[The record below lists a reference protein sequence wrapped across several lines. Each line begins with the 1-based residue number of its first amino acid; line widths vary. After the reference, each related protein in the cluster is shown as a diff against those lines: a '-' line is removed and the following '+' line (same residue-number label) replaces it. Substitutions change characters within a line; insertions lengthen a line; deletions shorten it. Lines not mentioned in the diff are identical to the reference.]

1 MTARLI
7 TCLDWFWSDHAWLS
21 VTIMCSICDF
31 VNEKFFH
38 WFNNSLILFIS
49 SYHAT
54 DSLIPQVPQNLFY
67 TTLSPTSLF
76 VLWKYS
82 QTSNERV
89 VPPIGFRIV
98 LRKIFAKKIVTN
110 LFVEFATN
118 KTNYTMELQGLGLYY
133 TIIMSSEIYYVS
145 YFMQKSLFLI
155 L

>member
-1 MTARLI
+1 MHGYQSQLCAVYVIL
-7 TCLDWFWSDHAWLS
+7 L
-21 VTIMCSICDF
+21 MK
-31 VNEKFFH
+31 NFFID
-38 WFNNSLILFIS
+38 SILFVSIIT

-118 KTNYTMELQGLGLYY
+118 KTNYTMELQGLGL
-133 TIIMSSEIYYVS
+133 
-145 YFMQKSLFLI
+145 
-155 L
+155 